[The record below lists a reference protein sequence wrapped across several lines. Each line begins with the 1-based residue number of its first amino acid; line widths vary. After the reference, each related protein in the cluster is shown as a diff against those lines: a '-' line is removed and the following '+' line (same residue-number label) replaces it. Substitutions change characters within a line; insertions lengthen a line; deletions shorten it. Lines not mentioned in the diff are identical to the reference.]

1 MTISNLRRDY
11 LGQPLVEDEAGLDP
25 LALFDRWFTAACD
38 VEKDANAMSLA
49 TATPD
54 GRPSIRT
61 VLLKGY
67 GADGFVFYTN
77 YSSRKAREIATNPRV
92 SLMFFWAAPE
102 RQVRIDGTAA
112 KVTAAESD
120 RYFASRPLESRLSV
134 YASRQSEIVENR
146 QALDARLEAVT
157 KRFPDGQVPRPEWW
171 GGYRVVP
178 HEIEFWQGRVGRM
191 HDRLRYT
198 LQSDGSWLRD
208 RLAP

>member
-25 LALFDRWFTAACD
+25 IALFDRWFTAACD

-77 YSSRKAREIATNPRV
+77 YSSRKAREIAANPHV

-102 RQVRIDGTAA
+102 RQIRIDGTAA

-120 RYFASRPLESRLSV
+120 TYFASRPLESRLSV
-134 YASRQSEIVENR
+134 YASRQSETIENR

-157 KRFPDGQVPRPEWW
+157 KRFPDGQVPRPAWW
-171 GGYRVVP
+171 GGYRVTP

-198 LQSDGSWLRD
+198 LQSDGSWRRA